1 MAKFIKKKTK
11 LLSKNEVTSILRL
24 KKFFW
29 RYSLK
34 SHKDWFGKNIKKNDI
49 HFFYKKRDVIKM
61 YCCLRFRHCKVG
73 DIKMPFYYLDTL
85 CSVKSYR
92 YRILNFLIFIIE
104 NTHSRIT
111 ITLCENVHLGLYS
124 LMGFKKKKFSIS
136 NHDVRNL
143 NTLINIPRTNKYK
156 RFIEGRRIQLKI

>member
-1 MAKFIKKKTK
+1 MVKFIKKKTK

-73 DIKMPFYYLDTL
+73 DIKMPFYFKVNHSHMRIVKYLK
-85 CSVKSYR
+85 VKYLTR
-92 YRILNFLIFIIE
+92 
-104 NTHSRIT
+104 
-111 ITLCENVHLGLYS
+111 LY
-124 LMGFKKKKFSIS
+124 
-136 NHDVRNL
+136 
-143 NTLINIPRTNKYK
+143 
-156 RFIEGRRIQLKI
+156 QLL